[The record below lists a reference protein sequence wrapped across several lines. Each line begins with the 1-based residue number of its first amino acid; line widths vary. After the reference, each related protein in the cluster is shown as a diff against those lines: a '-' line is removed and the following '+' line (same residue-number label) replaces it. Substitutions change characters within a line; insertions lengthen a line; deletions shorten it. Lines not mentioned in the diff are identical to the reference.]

1 MMTLMSI
8 ALALTTVC
16 DRAFNRGDLTLR
28 LYANARDV
36 RDWAERSGGDVAE
49 TFIGFRAS

>member
-1 MMTLMSI
+1 MSI

-16 DRAFNRGDLTLR
+16 DRAFNRGDLTMK

-36 RDWAERSGGDVAE
+36 RDWAEKSGGDVADS
-49 TFIGFRAS
+49 FIGFRAS